1 MLAFDSA
8 GGILNTAQLDAPPP
22 PPQSD
27 DQPQIPLYY
36 LFPDDMITYVPF
48 ECSLLVAPAVPDVMD

>member
-8 GGILNTAQLDAPPP
+8 GGILNTAQLDAPL
-22 PPQSD
+22 PQSD

-36 LFPDDMITYVPF
+36 LFSDDMITYVPF
-48 ECSLLVAPAVPDVMD
+48 ECSLLDAPAVPDVMD

>member
-8 GGILNTAQLDAPPP
+8 GGILNTAVLDAPP

-36 LFPDDMITYVPF
+36 LFSDDMITYVPF
-48 ECSLLVAPAVPDVMD
+48 ECSLLDAPAEPDVMD

>member
-22 PPQSD
+22 PQSD
-27 DQPQIPLYY
+27 DQPQIPHYY

-48 ECSLLVAPAVPDVMD
+48 ECSLLDAPAVPDVMD